1 MTLQLESDLSCV
13 NMGNICLSYEA
24 KTRRLAAKLNTGIE
38 HGSLDDVKALLRR
51 GAPVNSIHVRRLVDV
66 ICNQSVNFLQLTAP

>member
-51 GAPVNSIHVRRLVDV
+51 GAPVNSIRRLVDV
-66 ICNQSVNFLQLTAP
+66 ICYQSVNFLQLTAP